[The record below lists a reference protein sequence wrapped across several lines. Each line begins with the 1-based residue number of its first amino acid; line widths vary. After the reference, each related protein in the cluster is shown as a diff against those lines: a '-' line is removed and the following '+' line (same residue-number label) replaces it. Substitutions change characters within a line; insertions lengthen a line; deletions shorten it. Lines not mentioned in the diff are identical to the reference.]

1 MPTFDVFLK
10 ELLRQD
16 EVKTQGRITY
26 LDDLRTKAINGQLR
40 ARLDLQTEPETN
52 YYTAPPPRQ
61 PAPGAPPIPA
71 RPAHLEDRKKALGWA
86 AGNAADYVKST
97 YSQVLTTSANGNPFP
112 IASMEVLNAIWR
124 QLVPGAPP
132 YRAVTLTQQPTNTP

>member
-16 EVKTQGRITY
+16 ELKTQGRITY
-26 LDDLRTKAINGQLR
+26 LDDLRTKATNGQLR

-52 YYTAPPPRQ
+52 YYTAPPQRQ

-71 RPAHLEDRKKALGWA
+71 RPAHLADPTKALGGA
-86 AGNAADYVKST
+86 AGNADA
-97 YSQVLTTSANGNPFP
+97 SAQNTFSPALPTHPTGNRFP
-112 IASMEVLNAIWR
+112 
-124 QLVPGAPP
+124 PP
-132 YRAVTLTQQPTNTP
+132 